1 MVREVKGC
9 ITLLGNSKQGINSK
23 SRDYSVIEIGGQV
36 LQNITIS
43 TKLDN
48 FLSRGLRW
56 DGECVLYLVND
67 NIFALTT
74 PDGKTYC
81 AAHEVGYVL
90 DILLGVIGAFAVL
103 GAFGLFQEN
112 SSASGLLLLCVGG
125 LFLWGSY
132 YAFKHDRAYNGF
144 LKAFKL
150 KSGAIEI
157 K

>member
-81 AAHEVGYVL
+81 DTEEGY
-90 DILLGVIGAFAVL
+90 IFEALLGVVGTFAVL
-103 GAFGLFQEN
+103 YGFELLGRDSPAFGLIV
-112 SSASGLLLLCVGG
+112 LCVGG
-125 LFLWGSY
+125 LLLWTSY
-132 YAFKHDRAYNGF
+132 RTIKKTRAYNGF
-144 LKAFKL
+144 LKSLKL